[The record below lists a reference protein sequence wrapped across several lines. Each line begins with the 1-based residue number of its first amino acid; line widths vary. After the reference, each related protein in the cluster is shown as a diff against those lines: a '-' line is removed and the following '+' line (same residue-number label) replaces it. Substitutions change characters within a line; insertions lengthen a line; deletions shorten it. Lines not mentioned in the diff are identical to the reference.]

1 MCGNFGLLY
10 LHNKNNND
18 NNHDN
23 NNQASVDDDL
33 MMNSSYNGND
43 LSQHVTKEVIVAQI
57 FEGINNNNNNNYNN
71 SKTIILKE
79 PLLILQ
85 HQAANTEI
93 RGGQA
98 GGYSSFEYTKC
109 HNSILG
115 QRNIIASI
123 SQHSVHSLHEFCP
136 DNSNRPVINC
146 NSNQSNRY
154 HSNNNDVI
162 IDVDDDYDNNN
173 NKATKYE
180 AEYNQIPDITRIRA
194 VARKRVPLAGDLTAK
209 YLQTRKGRR
218 MAFDKTF
225 TGKVQ
230 HRLLSMTFITHYL
243 PVTNTSIASIILKI
257 HSYIH
262 YIYIHCITFIV
273 IGHTRFATSSINV
286 VSELHPHEWIP
297 ARNEVIWKY
306 NPSLGRFERS
316 ILNTCIH
323 ITHNGDFD
331 ALEAYSQT
339 MVNEEIGYW
348 LEKILHQPNDL
359 KGDSPKIAGCMELFR
374 VQGRWGAAARLA
386 WVRCSFRSIDIE
398 ATMMVVGIYLFRDSF
413 NIYLL
418 LYHDMYI
425 QLFTT
430 TSFLLLYL
438 LLIGAMYSIL
448 MQ

>member
-1 MCGNFGLLY
+1 
-10 LHNKNNND
+10 
-18 NNHDN
+18 
-23 NNQASVDDDL
+23 
-33 MMNSSYNGND
+33 
-43 LSQHVTKEVIVAQI
+43 
-57 FEGINNNNNNNYNN
+57 
-71 SKTIILKE
+71 
-79 PLLILQ
+79 
-85 HQAANTEI
+85 
-93 RGGQA
+93 
-98 GGYSSFEYTKC
+98 
-109 HNSILG
+109 
-115 QRNIIASI
+115 
-123 SQHSVHSLHEFCP
+123 
-136 DNSNRPVINC
+136 
-146 NSNQSNRY
+146 
-154 HSNNNDVI
+154 
-162 IDVDDDYDNNN
+162 
-173 NKATKYE
+173 
-180 AEYNQIPDITRIRA
+180 
-194 VARKRVPLAGDLTAK
+194 VPLAGDLTAK

-218 MAFDKTF
+218 LAFDKTF
-225 TGKVQ
+225 TGEVQ
-230 HRLLSMTFITHYL
+230 HRLLSMSVITHNL
-243 PVTNTSIASIILKI
+243 PVTNTSIASIILTI

-262 YIYIHCITFIV
+262 YITFIV

-398 ATMMVVGIYLFRDSF
+398 ATMIVVGIYLFRDSF
-413 NIYLL
+413 KIYLL
-418 LYHDMYI
+418 LYFDMYM

-430 TSFLLLYL
+430 TSFSSSVSTTNRCDVFYPHAMMLVVVIVYQRHRRTFVQIRP
-438 LLIGAMYSIL
+438 IGYNGPSI
-448 MQ
+448 